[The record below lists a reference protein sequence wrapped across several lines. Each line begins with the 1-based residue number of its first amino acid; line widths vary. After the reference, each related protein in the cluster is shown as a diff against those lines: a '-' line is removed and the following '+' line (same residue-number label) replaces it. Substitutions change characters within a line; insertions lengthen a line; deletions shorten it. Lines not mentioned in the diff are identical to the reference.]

1 MNAWVL
7 HETTGPDAF
16 TLEDIDPPAPG
27 VDEVR
32 VTLETSGLNH
42 LDIWSSMGM
51 PAPPLPHVAGA
62 DGAGV
67 IDALGSGVTGVAVG
81 DEVVVNPS
89 VSCGHC
95 AACLRG
101 DTPLCDTYQILGE
114 HRWGTLANQVTVPAR
129 NVVAR
134 PANLSWEEAGAFGL
148 AYGTAY
154 RMLRR
159 ARLSAGDVLLVVGV
173 GGGVSSAGMLIAKAM
188 GASVFV
194 TSRDPAKIDKAVSMG
209 AEGGFLSGESFDRAL
224 KAAIGRGADVV
235 LENVG
240 KPTWET
246 SIRALDKGGRLVTC
260 GATGGT
266 TVELTVPRL
275 FFKQLEIIGSTMYD
289 FGEFASTADLVA
301 TGHVPVLVD
310 SVFDFDDLPSAL
322 ARMQGGEQFGKIV
335 LRHR

>member
-1 MNAWVL
+1 MCIR
-7 HETTGPDAF
+7 DR
-16 TLEDIDPPAPG
+16 
-27 VDEVR
+27 VR
-32 VTLETSGLNH
+32 VRLKTSALNH

-51 PAPPLPHVAGA
+51 PKPPLPHVAGA

-67 IDALGSGVTGVAVG
+67 IDTVGPGVTEVTVG

-101 DTPLCDTYQILGE
+101 ETPFCDTYQILGE
-114 HRWGTLANQVTVPAR
+114 HRWGTLAEQVVAPVR
-129 NVVAR
+129 NVTAK
-134 PANLSWEEAGAFGL
+134 PAALSWEKAGAYGL

-159 ARLSAGDVLLVVGV
+159 ARLQAGDVLLVVGV
-173 GGGVSSAGMLIAKAM
+173 GGGVSSAGMLIGKAM
-188 GASVFV
+188 GATVFV
-194 TSRDPAKIDKAVSMG
+194 TSRDAAKIEKAISLG
-209 AEGGFLSGESFDRAL
+209 ADGGFLSDEGYDRAL

-246 SIRALDKGGRLVTC
+246 SIRSLEKGGRLVTC

-266 TVELTVPRL
+266 TVELTVPR
-275 FFKQLEIIGSTMYD
+275 
-289 FGEFASTADLVA
+289 
-301 TGHVPVLVD
+301 
-310 SVFDFDDLPSAL
+310 
-322 ARMQGGEQFGKIV
+322 
-335 LRHR
+335 